1 MKKGILLAYA
11 STLVLFFQNCAP
23 NNPTFVEVPLEAA
36 GTEDL
41 ASEGSDEAT
50 DSPETSQTFKVTYSS
65 EAAPLDMVWVVDNSL
80 SMNEEAAIIRENL
93 KSFISALNKSTN
105 FKFLLISKKG
115 INGTKVAL
123 DSTLPSSSFIQL
135 DQEVNSYNGPSIL
148 VGTAAQSVTEKF
160 FRENSRKVIV
170 FVTDDDAS
178 ATPQYFLDKLT
189 AIKNVKLQDVDV
201 SSFITLSKTKSPCG
215 DRAGTAYINLANAT
229 GGHNYNIC
237 DTKWDNSFAD
247 LIERSVAKAVRRFT
261 LDAAGVKE
269 IVDVRVDGVVL
280 AKSSYSFDGKALTLA
295 ESVGL
300 VENSS
305 VEINYS
311 F

>member
-23 NNPTFVEVPLEAA
+23 NNPTFTEIPLEAA
-36 GTEDL
+36 GKEDL
-41 ASEGSDEAT
+41 ASEDGSNQV
-50 DSPETSQTFKVTYSS
+50 SETSQTFKVTFSS
-65 EAAPLDMVWVVDNSL
+65 EAAPLDMVWVVDNSA
-80 SMNEEAAIIRENL
+80 SMNEEAAIIRDNL
-93 KSFISALNKSTN
+93 KSFISVLNKSTN

-115 INGTKVAL
+115 INGTRVAL

-135 DQEVNSYNGPSIL
+135 DLEVNSFNGPLLL
-148 VGTAAQSVTEKF
+148 VGTAAQSVTNNF

-170 FVTDDDAS
+170 FVTDDDS
-178 ATPQYFLDKLT
+178 SSTPKYIIDNLT
-189 AIKNVKLQDVDV
+189 AIKNVKLQDVDI
-201 SSFITLSKTKSPCG
+201 SSFITLSKIKSPCG
-215 DRAGTAYINLANAT
+215 DRAGAAYISLATIT

-261 LDAAGVKE
+261 LNAAGVKE

-280 AKSSYSFDGKALTLA
+280 AKSSYSFDGEALTLA
-295 ESVGL
+295 ESVSL
-300 VENSS
+300 IENSS
-305 VEINYS
+305 VEVNYS